1 MTSSTRPSWH
11 DVRLAMAAELAKRSL
26 CVRDQVGAVIVDA
39 QNKIIGEGY
48 NGPPRGFPRPADVSL
63 SGGWLGPNSYDTGC
77 DRWCERGKL
86 PVDAEA
92 RKLKDGYVDCPS
104 LHAEANALLQADRS
118 LCVGGT
124 IFVTSHVCFSCAKLI
139 ANSGLA
145 YVVVRSAA
153 KEHRPVEATLDFLFA
168 CGVHC
173 KIYEEIV

>member
-1 MTSSTRPSWH
+1 
-11 DVRLAMAAELAKRSL
+11 MAAELAKRSL

-63 SGGWLGPNSYDTGC
+63 SEGWLGPNSYDTGC